1 MFGRLNGRYCSL
13 VLIALALLLPSVAVG
28 AQASEPPR
36 TGWHYAPP
44 DGAIFGSALS
54 DDGADLIVVIG
65 YGFDP
70 GGAVVSL
77 DPVTG
82 NERWRVDIAESPWS
96 NPVIDRGVVY
106 AGIGS
111 LVSGRSAVY
120 ALDAATGD
128 QLWRADITNPSLPAT
143 PVDGLALG
151 GGRLYVNRGDG
162 VVLALDAATGEE
174 RWRAQLPK
182 PQRGAP
188 VYENELVFIATG
200 FDGAEIFA
208 MSASNGDRVWMV
220 EHPENPAT
228 GAAVL
233 DGTLYVPFDGGDLVA
248 YDAATG
254 AERWRVATGLRAADQ
269 TSGPSPGLPLV
280 TGGTIYVTSNG
291 WSGSAT
297 EALDAVTGAQ
307 EWLSPIGEF
316 SGSAPALAE
325 GVLLV
330 GSDTGELVGLDA
342 ASGAEL
348 WRVAVPNEIDID
360 INQESPPLVGSGWIF
375 VPDNEGGFAG
385 LEWGNGAIADPAA
398 R

>member
-1 MFGRLNGRYCSL
+1 MFGRLNSRYFSL
-13 VLIALALLLPSVAVG
+13 FLIALALLISSAAVD
-28 AQASEPPR
+28 AQTSEPPR
-36 TGWHYAPP
+36 IGWHYTPA

-54 DDGADLIVVIG
+54 DDGADLVVVIG

-70 GGAVVSL
+70 GGAIVSL
-77 DPVTG
+77 DPATG
-82 NERWRVDIAESPWS
+82 DERWRVDIDESPWS
-96 NPVIDRGVVY
+96 NPVIERGVVY
-106 AGIGS
+106 AGIGT

-120 ALDAATGD
+120 ALDVATGD
-128 QLWRADITNPSLPAT
+128 QLWRVDITNPSLPAT
-143 PVDGLALG
+143 PVDGLTLG

-174 RWRAQLPK
+174 HWELQLPK
-182 PQRGAP
+182 PQRGSP
-188 VYENELVFIATG
+188 VYENEVVFIATG
-200 FDGAEIFA
+200 FDGAEVYA
-208 MSASNGDRVWMV
+208 LHASTGERVWMV
-220 EHPENPAT
+220 ENPENPAT
-228 GAAVL
+228 GASVL

-254 AERWRVATGLRAADQ
+254 AERWRVATGLRAADE

-280 TGGTIYVTSNG
+280 TGGRIYVTSNG

-297 EALDAVTGAQ
+297 EALAAETGAQ
-307 EWLSPIGEF
+307 QWLSPIGEF
-316 SGSAPALAE
+316 SGSAPTLVE

-348 WRVAVPNEIDID
+348 WRVAVPKEIDID
-360 INQESPPLVGSGWIF
+360 MNQESPPLVGNDWIF
-375 VPDNEGGFAG
+375 LGDNEGGFVGLAWTAG
-385 LEWGNGAIADPAA
+385 TEVDPAA